1 MMSLGLVLVM
11 GLVVRTL
18 SGKCLM
24 DSLFEIAIKKKNSLF
39 KLRISGM
46 NLCFM
51 DART

>member
-24 DSLFEIAIKKKNSLF
+24 DSLFELG
-39 KLRISGM
+39 ISGM
-46 NLCFM
+46 NLCFI